1 MKVGDRVRV
10 KTTGLTGAIE
20 STVED
25 NGETFYN
32 VRYDPGELKRKKG
45 WPDVHVS
52 VGLPAGELEP
62 IPEPA
67 QKRTR
72 LHKRSAD

>member
-25 NGETFYN
+25 NGEMFYN
-32 VRYDPGELKRKKG
+32 VRYDPGELKKKKG
-45 WPDVHVS
+45 SPDVHVS

-62 IPEPA
+62 TPALA
-67 QKRTR
+67 QKVKP
-72 LHKRSAD
+72 LHKKSGD